1 ACIGPASKSSPVDGG
16 LVLEHEADAFED
28 RNSGPAT
35 LVLHY
40 RSYVDMFCSAR
51 CCESFA
57 VKRSP
62 AVARVELERL
72 EGGVCQKCGLNT
84 RRLLESLRRLP
95 PGAARAAFLGVAS
108 AAPGAE
114 AVTSLPA
121 QRQFFARLREKR
133 RQRLLQTK
141 KLQSCHF
148 WEADH

>member
-1 ACIGPASKSSPVDGG
+1 
-16 LVLEHEADAFED
+16 
-28 RNSGPAT
+28 
-35 LVLHY
+35 
-40 RSYVDMFCSAR
+40 
-51 CCESFA
+51 
-57 VKRSP
+57 
-62 AVARVELERL
+62 
-72 EGGVCQKCGLNT
+72 LNT

-148 WEADH
+148 WEADHVRAVADGGGEADLLGYQTLCVACHVEKSIAERRSRAAARRAKGRRWEEDETPKWLLA